1 MLSWIERRVGE
12 RLAAWRDRLIAMR
25 LRLRGASLAA
35 RVRVGPRCVVKRPW
49 CLAVGARSQFEHQVH
64 IKATADAARIQIGS
78 DVFVGYNSEFDI
90 SASLSIGDGA
100 LIAPGCFITD
110 HEHRHFADRP
120 IAAQGCDVKAV
131 RIEEDAWLGANSVL
145 LAGVTIGR
153 GAIVGAGAVVTRDVA
168 PMSIVAGVPAR
179 PIATRRLQS

>member
-1 MLSWIERRVGE
+1 MLSWIERHSGE

-35 RVRVGPRCVVKRPW
+35 RVRIGPRCVVKRPW
-49 CLAVGARSQFEHQVH
+49 CLSVGGRSQFEHQVH
-64 IKATADAARIQIGS
+64 IKATDDGARISIGS

-90 SASLSIGDGA
+90 SESLCIGDGA

-110 HEHRHFADRP
+110 HEHRHQAGQS
-120 IAAQGCDVKAV
+120 IATQGCDNKPVC
-131 RIEEDAWLGANSVL
+131 IEGDAWLGANVVV

-153 GAIVGAGAVVTRDVA
+153 GAVVGAGAVVTRDVA

-179 PIATRRLQS
+179 VIGARA